1 MVFRPNAVNA
11 QRRGSPVMTRHFVC
25 PRPWPAVFLFATLLR
40 LPLSAQLPETPQP
53 IPVSEVTESLQKT
66 SALLR
71 SATERALPL
80 PKVAEIESVLPKFA
94 TGVKAF
100 LADSRTT
107 LAASPS
113 RRVLRELGTTW
124 DATRKPL
131 DDWQS
136 TLKDRTQAL
145 QTDLTA
151 LRQESAA
158 WSATSDAAKEQ
169 ELPPDIVTQIRQTL
183 AELQQAQQAVISR
196 RNEILRLQ
204 NRISELQ
211 IEIDAVTGEISAA
224 VGKQRTDLVQLDSP
238 PIWNPASAPAQ
249 PQETMLAKPEAE
261 VTATETLKYYLR
273 SMLAGLEIQFA
284 AVVAVLIVLLL
295 NKRRAAGWTHDE
307 DPNVRALGLV
317 VKRPFAAS
325 LLLTVL
331 VSAVLRGRAP
341 QSVLSVAWFL
351 MLIPLLRLLPGI
363 FSNEI
368 KPALWLL
375 ALLYVADRSL
385 LFFPKGSLAVRWA
398 IMFLAAAAAVA
409 LVWLDRRLRAHRS
422 PGGWL
427 TTALVFVRLAIAALA
442 IAFLAEVVGATT
454 LSRFLEAGVLRTIYG
469 AVFLYG
475 AMLILQG
482 LMTVILRSR
491 HLESSQDLM
500 DRFASG
506 LNFIGLA
513 VFLMLVLRAFRLRD
527 TLTAWLETVLGRNI
541 SLGAFQFSLGS
552 AAIFVLLVAASFL
565 ISKILRFFLSA
576 SIYSRLDLQRGSA
589 ESVSRLLHYT
599 VICCG
604 FLLALGAAGIELSK
618 LTVLVGAFGVGLG
631 LGMQNIVG
639 NFVSGIILLFERPL
653 HVGDKI
659 SVGATSGEVMDIGIR
674 ASTIRTW
681 DGADVIVPNGS
692 LLANEVTN
700 WTLSDMRRRSE
711 LRVGVAYGTDPERVI
726 QLLKET
732 TLDNP
737 DILKQPEP
745 AALFIGFGDSS
756 LDFVLRYWTLID
768 RHVEVNSQLYVAVN
782 RRLAKEG
789 IEIPFPQRDVN
800 LRPPN
805 TELQDSPPP
814 KPAGSNG

>member
-1 MVFRPNAVNA
+1 
-11 QRRGSPVMTRHFVC
+11 
-25 PRPWPAVFLFATLLR
+25 
-40 LPLSAQLPETPQP
+40 
-53 IPVSEVTESLQKT
+53 
-66 SALLR
+66 
-71 SATERALPL
+71 
-80 PKVAEIESVLPKFA
+80 
-94 TGVKAF
+94 
-100 LADSRTT
+100 
-107 LAASPS
+107 
-113 RRVLRELGTTW
+113 
-124 DATRKPL
+124 
-131 DDWQS
+131 
-136 TLKDRTQAL
+136 
-145 QTDLTA
+145 
-151 LRQESAA
+151 
-158 WSATSDAAKEQ
+158 
-169 ELPPDIVTQIRQTL
+169 
-183 AELQQAQQAVISR
+183 
-196 RNEILRLQ
+196 
-204 NRISELQ
+204 
-211 IEIDAVTGEISAA
+211 
-224 VGKQRTDLVQLDSP
+224 
-238 PIWNPASAPAQ
+238 
-249 PQETMLAKPEAE
+249 
-261 VTATETLKYYLR
+261 
-273 SMLAGLEIQFA
+273 
-284 AVVAVLIVLLL
+284 LLL
-295 NKRRAAGWTHDE
+295 SKRRAAEWSRDE

-331 VSAVLRGRAP
+331 VSAVLRSQAP
-341 QSVLSVAWFL
+341 QTVISVTWFL

-375 ALLYVADRSL
+375 ALLYVADRSV

-398 IMFLAAAAAVA
+398 VMLLAAAAGAG
-409 LVWLDRRLRAHRS
+409 LVWLDRRLRANRS

-454 LSRFLEAGVLRTIYG
+454 LSRFLETGVLRAIYG
-469 AVFLYG
+469 AVLLYG

-482 LMTVILRSR
+482 LMTAVLRSR
-491 HLESSQDLM
+491 HVESSPDLM
-500 DRFASG
+500 DRFAGG
-506 LNFIGLA
+506 LNFLGLA
-513 VFLMLVLRAFRLRD
+513 IFLLLVLRAFRLRD
-527 TLTAWLETVLGRNI
+527 SLTAWLETELGRSI

-552 AAIFVLLVAASFL
+552 AAIFVLLIAASFL

-599 VICCG
+599 VLCCG

-659 SVGATSGEVMDIGIR
+659 TVGATSGEVMDIGIR
-674 ASTIRTW
+674 ASTIRTL
-681 DGADVIVPNGS
+681 DGADVIVPNGN

-700 WTLSDMRRRSE
+700 WTLSDKRRRSE

-726 QLLKET
+726 RLLKET
-732 TLDNP
+732 TLDHQ

-745 AALFIGFGDSS
+745 VALFVGFGESS

-768 RHVEVNSQLYVAVN
+768 RVVDVNSQLHVAVS
-782 RRLAKEG
+782 RRLASEG

-800 LRPPN
+800 VRPLNPA
-805 TELQDSPPP
+805 LQDSPPP
-814 KPAGSNG
+814 KPAASNE